1 MIKHVNIGL
10 LAMLWHTVK
19 SRTNLKVAIGELR
32 HLLIKLLRFSYIP
45 LPSQKIR
52 QLLWI

>member
-10 LAMLWHTVK
+10 LAMLWHTVQ
-19 SRTNLKVAIGELR
+19 SRTNLKVGELR
-32 HLLIKLLRFSYIP
+32 HLLIKLLRFSNIT